1 MDKTI
6 SKLLQI
12 TFFSRDENSSKR
24 LKLEAEWN
32 NFKYELSDW
41 SKDHQA
47 IPSPS
52 TTSTEW
58 TLQRFL
64 RHKESYRRS
73 YPLLLQV
80 AEICFSMPVSNAG
93 PERGAS
99 ALKRLK
105 TRPRNSLKKEML
117 ESLLHISVNGPPVKE
132 SEAVINKAVAL
143 WKEKKH
149 RRRLPR
155 SSRLQQN
162 ERAIPNAQEEQE
174 VEEGEGGAV
183 VTQGEEIQGE
193 EIQGEEIQGEEI
205 QGEEIQEEE
214 IQELPSSNQGELIC
228 LAPSTLGQEEEVEQL
243 TKGT

>member
-24 LKLEAEWN
+24 RKLEAEWN

-64 RHKESYRRS
+64 RHRESYRRS

-80 AEICFSMPVSNAG
+80 AEISLSMPVSNAR

-105 TRPRNSLKKEML
+105 THPRNSPKKEML
-117 ESLLHISVNGPPVKE
+117 QSLLHLSINGPPVKE

-149 RRRLPR
+149 RRKLPR

-162 ERAIPNAQEEQE
+162 ERAMPNAQEKQE
-174 VEEGEGGAV
+174 VEEGEGGV
-183 VTQGEEIQGE
+183 GST
-193 EIQGEEIQGEEI
+193 
-205 QGEEIQEEE
+205 QEEE
-214 IQELPSSNQGELIC
+214 IQELPSSNQGELNC
-228 LAPSTLGQEEEVEQL
+228 LSPSTLGQEEEVEQL
-243 TKGT
+243 AKELDLTFSSEDSAFESDMDDLL

>member
-6 SKLLQI
+6 SILLQI
-12 TFFSRDENSSKR
+12 TFFSGDENSSKR

-64 RHKESYRRS
+64 RHRESYRRS

-80 AEICFSMPVSNAG
+80 AEISLSMPVSNAG

-105 TRPRNSLKKEML
+105 THPRNSLKKEML
-117 ESLLHISVNGPPVKE
+117 QSLLHLSTNGPPVKE

-149 RRRLPR
+149 RRKLPR

-162 ERAIPNAQEEQE
+162 ERVIPNAQEEQE

-183 VTQGEEIQGE
+183 VTQGEEIQ
-193 EIQGEEIQGEEI
+193 
-205 QGEEIQEEE
+205 
-214 IQELPSSNQGELIC
+214 ELPSSNQGELNC
-228 LAPSTLGQEEEVEQL
+228 LAPSTLGQEEEVDQL
-243 TKGT
+243 AKELDLTFSSEDSAFESDMDDLL

>member
-12 TFFSRDENSSKR
+12 TFLVEMRTAANALNWKLNGTTSSMSCPTGVR
-24 LKLEAEWN
+24 T
-32 NFKYELSDW
+32 Y
-41 SKDHQA
+41 QA

-58 TLQRFL
+58 ALQRFL
-64 RHKESYRRS
+64 RHKESHRRS

-80 AEICFSMPVSNAG
+80 AEICLSMPVLNAW

-105 TRPRNSLKKEML
+105 TRLRNSLKKEML
-117 ESLLHISVNGPPVKE
+117 ESLLHISINGPPVKE

-149 RRRLPR
+149 RRKLPR

-162 ERAIPNAQEEQE
+162 ERAMPNAQNEQDE
-174 VEEGEGGAV
+174 VEEGEEEGG
-183 VTQGEEIQGE
+183 GG
-193 EIQGEEIQGEEI
+193 G
-205 QGEEIQEEE
+205 IQEEE
-214 IQELPSSNQGELIC
+214 IQELPSSDQGEVNC
-228 LAPSTLGQEEEVEQL
+228 LAPSTLGQEKEVEQL
-243 TKGT
+243 AKELDLTFSSEDSAFESDMDDLL

>member
-32 NFKYELSDW
+32 NFMYELSDW

-64 RHKESYRRS
+64 RHRESYRRS

-80 AEICFSMPVSNAG
+80 AEISLSMPVSNAG

-117 ESLLHISVNGPPVKE
+117 ESLLHISINGPPVKKK

-149 RRRLPR
+149 RRKLPR

-162 ERAIPNAQEEQE
+162 ERAMPNAQEEQE
-174 VEEGEGGAV
+174 VEEGEGGV
-183 VTQGEEIQGE
+183 GST
-193 EIQGEEIQGEEI
+193 
-205 QGEEIQEEE
+205 QEEE
-214 IQELPSSNQGELIC
+214 IQELPSSNQGELNC
-228 LAPSTLGQEEEVEQL
+228 LSPSTLGQEEEVEQL
-243 TKGT
+243 AKELDLTFSSEDSAFESDMDDLL

>member
-6 SKLLQI
+6 SILLQI
-12 TFFSRDENSSKR
+12 TFFSGDENSSKR

-47 IPSPS
+47 ILSPS

-64 RHKESYRRS
+64 RHRESYRRS

-80 AEICFSMPVSNAG
+80 AEISLSMPVSNAG

-105 TRPRNSLKKEML
+105 THPRNSLKKEML
-117 ESLLHISVNGPPVKE
+117 QSLLHLSTNGPPVKE

-149 RRRLPR
+149 RRKLAKELDLTF
-155 SSRLQQN
+155 SSEDSAFESDMDDL
-162 ERAIPNAQEEQE
+162 
-174 VEEGEGGAV
+174 
-183 VTQGEEIQGE
+183 
-193 EIQGEEIQGEEI
+193 
-205 QGEEIQEEE
+205 
-214 IQELPSSNQGELIC
+214 L
-228 LAPSTLGQEEEVEQL
+228 
-243 TKGT
+243 